1 MIYDLLSLNRLFA
14 TNLFNQL
21 TGGSEAMKQFVPRQ
35 QLKMRTYFT
44 MIDFWEKISKELQK
58 GVFHPSSL
66 EEGGKVYAMFEEF
79 QHEMTGIFGEFEI
92 GVSYTDEG
100 LFERWRDGLGKMLN
114 RAVLGSRSALYREM
128 EYEFERFW
136 VSFFQLV
143 REPEPLKPQHNADIV
158 VDKMLT
164 LRAANFTKL
173 RELGLDPA
181 FLETDEGDIN
191 TIALKQQVAENYLE
205 KDIVIS
211 RTVADESAEMIAERI
226 LPGVMSDAAAMFTD
240 SLDGATLL
248 KVYRVHEDT
257 QAGTDKSTK
266 TIQSNVE
273 LKQAILRE
281 LGMELRY
288 SLQVAIALSRILY
301 QSLKD
306 NEKVKA
312 WMDTALPKESSKEVI
327 RILEGGLPLALIATK
342 TEPIEALLVNSSN
355 NDLSDLHFTAFDPV
369 TDKENSLKVYFENQP
384 KPFSEVSNLT
394 ELFEA
399 AWFAGKLRRNMPGAD
414 EIIIQHFSQYDKE
427 LPIAKKEILEVMKE
441 SGFADPPTINH
452 LLQKIT
458 FKPLWARDEA
468 WLDRSLHFLANK
480 IDVLNMALE
489 KLRVAVLD
497 SPSEQKGT
505 DFLFSEVGDR
515 LCMVYAYH
523 SVLTWKEDIQEI
535 LVARLQEQL
544 YGRIASQL
552 DDIHDW
558 VANAVAINLKNLLMA
573 DLSDAY
579 MDSPNPDKNQVKKMG
594 VEENYLEN
602 LFPEWSNKM
611 DASFVEPM
619 RKKLSLS
626 LDLQLGHEFPD
637 YKVLEDFNYLQDYDK
652 STIRGALGSFLQSVS
667 DVLSQSFTV
676 D

>member
-1 MIYDLLSLNRLFA
+1 MINDLLSLNRLFA

-58 GVFHPSSL
+58 GVFHPNSL
-66 EEGGKVYAMFEEF
+66 EEGGKVYAMFEKF
-79 QHEMTGIFGEFEI
+79 QHEMTGLFGEFEI

-143 REPEPLKPQHNADIV
+143 REPEPLKQQQDADNV
-158 VDKMLT
+158 VDEMIT

-181 FLETDEGDIN
+181 FLETNEGDIN
-191 TIALKQQVAENYLE
+191 TIGLKQQVDEHYLE

-211 RTVADESAEMIAERI
+211 RTGADESAKMIAERI
-226 LPGVMSDAAAMFTD
+226 LPGVLADAAAMFTD

-248 KVYRVHEDT
+248 RVYKVKEAT
-257 QAGTDKSTK
+257 EANKGK
-266 TIQSNVE
+266 TSKNIQSNVE
-273 LKQAILRE
+273 LQQAILRE

-306 NEKVKA
+306 NDKVKA
-312 WMDTALPKESSKEVI
+312 WMDTALPKEKSEEVI
-327 RILEGGLPLALIATK
+327 RILEGGLSLVIIASNSEPLEK
-342 TEPIEALLVNSSN
+342 LLVNSPD
-355 NDLSDLHFTAFDPV
+355 NDLADLHYTAFDPV
-369 TDKENSLKVYFENQP
+369 TGDENSLKVYFEKEP
-384 KPFSEVSNLT
+384 KPFSEVANLAA
-394 ELFEA
+394 LCEA
-399 AWFAGKLRRNMPGAD
+399 AWFAGNLRRNMPGVD
-414 EIIIQHFSQYDKE
+414 EIIIQHFSQYDE
-427 LPIAKKEILEVMKE
+427 ALPIAENDKLEMMKE
-441 SGFADPPTINH
+441 SLLGDFPTIND
-452 LLQKIT
+452 LLQKLT
-458 FKPLWARDEA
+458 FKPLWAQDQA
-468 WLDRSLHFLANK
+468 WLDRSLRFLAGK
-480 IDVLNMALE
+480 IDVLNIALE
-489 KLRVAVLD
+489 KLRVAVLE
-497 SPSEQKGT
+497 SPPEQERT

-515 LCMVYAYH
+515 LSMVYAYH
-523 SVLTWKEDIQEI
+523 SVLTWKDDIKEI
-535 LVARLQEQL
+535 LIARLQEQL

-558 VANAVAINLKNLLMA
+558 VANAIAINLKNLLMA

-579 MDSPNPDKNQVKKMG
+579 IGSPNPDKNQLKILG
-594 VEENYLEN
+594 VEEDYLESF
-602 LFPEWSNKM
+602 FPEWSKKM

-626 LDLQLGHEFPD
+626 LDLQLGHEFPG

-667 DVLSQSFTV
+667 GVLSQSFIAE
-676 D
+676 